1 MRRRSSP
8 WSSVRAR
15 TTTAA
20 TVVVALALT
29 ATGLLV
35 LGALR
40 NNLVESASLQAE
52 GNARD
57 IVAQLEAGTDLTR
70 LRFPDPDDEPAQ
82 VVSLDRAVLAADE
95 ELTIT
100 GPLTDVTPQA
110 TGSDQSSS
118 GEGEGEE
125 EEGEDE
131 EDEEEDEDDEE
142 GAEGGGAGSSGDEPA
157 EGSSATGANGAG
169 RIGAGATGGGGLAGA
184 GNAGTSNGAASGGAG
199 GPGSAGAGA
208 AGVGPSTGGV
218 GSDSGGA
225 DGGGAGAAGVG
236 SGTGGAG
243 SDSGGADG
251 GGAGAPGSADAA
263 AGAAE
268 VTFSDVALTPPD
280 ADAPENFRVAAVPST
295 LATGQPVIVYAGA
308 SLETAES
315 AVADARRAM
324 LIGLPLLLA
333 VVAAVTWLVTRR
345 ALRPVEAIRRELA
358 EIMHGDLSRRVP
370 EPRSRDEIARLA
382 ATTNETLAALEKSSE
397 RQRRFIADAAHEL
410 RSPIASLRTQLEVA
424 QAHPDLLEM
433 DGVLGDT
440 VRIQQL
446 AADLLLLARLDA
458 GEQPRADRVDLR
470 ALIEQEISHR
480 IGDRIPVEYMLPD
493 EPIEVSGSRSQ
504 LARVLGNLVDNA
516 QRHAATSVRVGLT
529 RNAGTAVIDVVDDGS
544 GVPEADRERIFQR
557 FVRLDEAR
565 SRDDGGAG
573 LGLAIVR
580 DVVERHDGAIGV
592 EGAPRGGAR
601 FVVELPMA

>member
-118 GEGEGEE
+118 SEGEGEGEEEDGEE

-131 EDEEEDEDDEE
+131 DDDEDDDEEEGTE
-142 GAEGGGAGSSGDEPA
+142 GVGKGGSGDEPA
-157 EGSSATGANGAG
+157 EGSSTTGANGAG
-169 RIGAGATGGGGLAGA
+169 SAGCLGAGATGGGGFAGA
-184 GNAGTSNGAASGGAG
+184 GNAGTSNGAASGTG
-199 GPGSAGAGA
+199 GPGSAGA
-208 AGVGPSTGGV
+208 AGVGP
-218 GSDSGGA
+218 
-225 DGGGAGAAGVG
+225 
-236 SGTGGAG
+236 GTGSAH
-243 SDSGGADG
+243 D

>member
-82 VVSLDRAVLAADE
+82 VVSLDGAVLAADE

-110 TGSDQSSS
+110 TGSGQSSS
-118 GEGEGEE
+118 SEGAGEE

-131 EDEEEDEDDEE
+131 EDEEEDEDDEEE

-169 RIGAGATGGGGLAGA
+169 CAWRLGAGATGGGGLAGA
-184 GNAGTSNGAASGGAG
+184 GNAGTSNGAASDAG
-199 GPGSAGAGA
+199 GPGSAGA
-208 AGVGPSTGGV
+208 AGVGPGTGGV
-218 GSDSGGA
+218 GSD
-225 DGGGAGAAGVG
+225 
-236 SGTGGAG
+236 TGGAH
-243 SDSGGADG
+243 G

-580 DVVERHDGAIGV
+580 EVVERHDGAIGV
-592 EGAPRGGAR
+592 EGAPQGGAR
-601 FVVELPMA
+601 FVVELPVA

>member
-82 VVSLDRAVLAADE
+82 VVSLDGAVLAADE

-110 TGSDQSSS
+110 TGSGQSSS
-118 GEGEGEE
+118 SEGAGEGEEEDGEE

-131 EDEEEDEDDEE
+131 DEDDDEDEEEE
-142 GAEGGGAGSSGDEPA
+142 GTEGVGKGGSGDEPA

-169 RIGAGATGGGGLAGA
+169 STGRLGAGATGGGDLAGA
-184 GNAGTSNGAASGGAG
+184 GNSGTSNGAASGAG
-199 GPGSAGAGA
+199 RPGSAGA
-208 AGVGPSTGGV
+208 AGVGPG
-218 GSDSGGA
+218 SGGA
-225 DGGGAGAAGVG
+225 HD
-236 SGTGGAG
+236 
-243 SDSGGADG
+243 

-308 SLETAES
+308 SLEPLRVRWPTR
-315 AVADARRAM
+315 VA
-324 LIGLPLLLA
+324 PC
-333 VVAAVTWLVTRR
+333 
-345 ALRPVEAIRRELA
+345 
-358 EIMHGDLSRRVP
+358 
-370 EPRSRDEIARLA
+370 
-382 ATTNETLAALEKSSE
+382 
-397 RQRRFIADAAHEL
+397 
-410 RSPIASLRTQLEVA
+410 
-424 QAHPDLLEM
+424 
-433 DGVLGDT
+433 
-440 VRIQQL
+440 
-446 AADLLLLARLDA
+446 
-458 GEQPRADRVDLR
+458 
-470 ALIEQEISHR
+470 
-480 IGDRIPVEYMLPD
+480 
-493 EPIEVSGSRSQ
+493 
-504 LARVLGNLVDNA
+504 
-516 QRHAATSVRVGLT
+516 
-529 RNAGTAVIDVVDDGS
+529 
-544 GVPEADRERIFQR
+544 
-557 FVRLDEAR
+557 
-565 SRDDGGAG
+565 
-573 LGLAIVR
+573 
-580 DVVERHDGAIGV
+580 
-592 EGAPRGGAR
+592 
-601 FVVELPMA
+601 

>member
-82 VVSLDRAVLAADE
+82 VVSLDGAVLAADE

-110 TGSDQSSS
+110 TGSGQSSS
-118 GEGEGEE
+118 SEGAGEGEEEDGEE

-131 EDEEEDEDDEE
+131 DDDEDEEEE
-142 GAEGGGAGSSGDEPA
+142 GTEGVGKGGSGDEPA

-169 RIGAGATGGGGLAGA
+169 SAGRIGAGATGGGDLAGA
-184 GNAGTSNGAASGGAG
+184 GNSGTSNKAASGAG
-199 GPGSAGAGA
+199 GPGSAGA
-208 AGVGPSTGGV
+208 AGVGP
-218 GSDSGGA
+218 
-225 DGGGAGAAGVG
+225 
-236 SGTGGAG
+236 GTGGAH
-243 SDSGGADG
+243 D

-295 LATGQPVIVYAGA
+295 LATGQPVIVYAAA

-480 IGDRIPVEYMLPD
+480 IGDRIPVEYTLPD
-493 EPIEVSGSRSQ
+493 EPIEVTGSRSQ